1 MPGISE
7 LMEKKWGLVLAGGGG
22 KGAYQVGAYKAIVEA
37 GLDKN
42 IVAMS
47 GSSVGTLNM
56 ALFGMDDI
64 DMAQSVWKSISPNQF
79 LEIELEKMF
88 DGKEGFI
95 SRDGLLNII
104 DGYVNRD
111 KLKNE
116 TRPMY
121 ATLSR
126 YIDMVTEEA
135 VSEYAKINQLDF
147 ETVKSVL
154 LASSALPFVYEP
166 VKIGNYIYRDGGLT
180 DNLPIKP
187 LYDEGIRDFIVIM
200 LSPNTKIRYDKFPGA
215 NFFEIRPSRDLG
227 DIISGTLDFS
237 SKGANIRM
245 DMGYAETKRYIRYY
259 NDADFSSA
267 TFKIKMMEMAD
278 EEYRQFCNKYK
289 VDAIGSYIDNSVSS
303 VSAYFDKYDIDL

>member
-7 LMEKKWGLVLAGGGG
+7 LMQKKWGLVLAGGGG
-22 KGAYQVGAYKAIVEA
+22 KGAYQIGAYKAIVEA

-42 IVAMS
+42 IIAIS
-47 GSSVGTLNM
+47 GTSVGALNM
-56 ALFGMDDI
+56 TLFEMDNI
-64 DMAQSVWKSISPNQF
+64 DMAQSVWRSISPNQF
-79 LEIELEKMF
+79 LEVELEKMF

-95 SRDGLLNII
+95 SRDGLIQII
-104 DGYVNRD
+104 EGYINRD
-111 KLKNE
+111 KLMNE
-116 TRPMY
+116 CRPMY

-126 YIDMVTEEA
+126 YIDTVTDVA
-135 VSEYAKINQLDF
+135 VSEYVKINELDF

-200 LSPNTKIRYDKFPGA
+200 LSPNTKVKYDRFPGA

-227 DIISGTLDFS
+227 DLISGTLDFS

-259 NDADFSSA
+259 NDSAFKTTDF
-267 TFKIKMMEMAD
+267 KLKMMEMAD

-289 VDAIGSYIDNSVSS
+289 VDAIGSYIENNVSN
-303 VSAYFDKYDIDL
+303 VNAYFDKYDINL

>member
-1 MPGISE
+1 MSGITE

-47 GSSVGTLNM
+47 GASVGTLNM
-56 ALFGMDDI
+56 ALFDMDDI
-64 DMAQSVWKSISPNQF
+64 EMTQSVWKSISPNQF
-79 LEIELEKMF
+79 LEVELEKMF

-95 SRDGLLNII
+95 SRDGLLQII
-104 DGYVNRD
+104 EGYINRD
-111 KLKNE
+111 KLSCEK
-116 TRPMY
+116 RSMY
-121 ATLSR
+121 AALSR
-126 YIDMVTEEA
+126 YIDAVTEEA
-135 VSEYAKINQLDF
+135 VSEYVRINELDY

-200 LSPNTKIRYDKFPGA
+200 LSPNTKIDYNRFPGA

-227 DIISGTLDFS
+227 DLISGTLDFS
-237 SKGANIRM
+237 SDGANIRM
-245 DMGYAETKRYIRYY
+245 EMGYAETKRYIKYF
-259 NDADFSSA
+259 NDAAYDSPA
-267 TFKIKMMEMAD
+267 FKLKMMEMAD

-289 VDAIGSYIDNSVSS
+289 VESIGEYIESEVSS
-303 VSAYFDKYDIDL
+303 VNAYFDKYDINL